1 MIIRIIISING
12 TKLITKFVII
22 TDRYTHRKKLHE
34 VSQIIKWVLKGF
46 YGSLKNQSSNLSP
59 LVN

>member
-1 MIIRIIISING
+1 MSING

-34 VSQIIKWVLKGF
+34 YIQIVKGVLKGF
-46 YGSLKNQSSNLSP
+46 YDSLKNQSSNLSP